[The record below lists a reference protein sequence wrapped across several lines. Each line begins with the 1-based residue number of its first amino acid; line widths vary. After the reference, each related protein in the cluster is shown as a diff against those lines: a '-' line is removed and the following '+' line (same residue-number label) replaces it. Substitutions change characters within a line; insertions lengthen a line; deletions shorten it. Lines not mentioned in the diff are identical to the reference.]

1 MDTIAAISTGLSNS
15 GISIIRVSGPE
26 TFEVMDKIFSAK
38 NTEKKL
44 SEQKTHTIHYGF
56 IKNGTELIDEV
67 LVSVM
72 RAPHT
77 YTAEDVAE
85 INCHGGSLVTKKVL
99 ETVLKQGVRLAEAG
113 EFTKRAFLNGRIDL
127 SKAEAVME
135 VIRAK
140 SDLALKNSMA
150 QLQGKVL
157 KEISELRELIIHHT
171 ALIEAALDDPEHI
184 SLDGFTNELKESII
198 KIRERLERL
207 IASAENGRMLR
218 EGIRTVILGK
228 PNVGKSSL
236 LNLFAGE
243 ERAIVTDIAGTTRD
257 TIEET
262 VMVRGIALSLID
274 TAGIRSTEDI
284 VERIGVEKAKKAAE
298 DADLILYLADATEQV
313 TEEEKELLSLI
324 ARKRSII
331 LLNKI
336 DLCEMPDTSVLEKL
350 TGQKVLCISVK
361 KEEGLDELYD
371 TIEQMFF
378 QNELSYN
385 EELYITG
392 ERQKQA
398 LQKAYEAAGQVLQ
411 SIEAGLPEDFYSID
425 LMQAYESL
433 GEITGESVD
442 EDLVNTIFREFCMG
456 K

>member
-1 MDTIAAISTGLSNS
+1 METIAAISTGLSNG
-15 GISIIRVSGPE
+15 GISIIRVSGPD
-26 TFEVMDKIFSAK
+26 TFAVMDRIFSGK
-38 NTEKKL
+38 TPTKKL
-44 SEQKTHTIHYGF
+44 SEQKTHTIHYGY
-56 IKNGTELIDEV
+56 IKDGSEVVDEV

-99 ETVLKQGVRLAEAG
+99 QTVLKQGVRLAEAG

-140 SDLALKNSMA
+140 SDLALKNSLA
-150 QLQGKVL
+150 QLRGTVL
-157 KEISELRELIIHHT
+157 QEISALRDKMIHHT
-171 ALIEAALDDPEHI
+171 AFIEAALDDPEHI
-184 SLDGFTNELKESII
+184 SLDGFTNELKASII
-198 KIRERLERL
+198 EIKNKLEKL
-207 IASAENGRMLR
+207 ITSADNGRMLR
-218 EGIRTVILGK
+218 EGIKTVILGR

-236 LNLFAGE
+236 MNLFAGE

-262 VMVRGIALSLID
+262 VTIRGIALSLMD
-274 TAGIRSTEDI
+274 TAGIRSTEDV
-284 VERIGVEKAKKAAE
+284 VEKIGVEKAKKAAAE
-298 DADLILYLADATEQV
+298 ADLILYLADATENI
-313 TEEEKELLSLI
+313 TEEEKEILSLI
-324 ARKRSII
+324 ANKKTIV
-331 LLNKI
+331 LMNKI
-336 DLCEMPDTSVLEKL
+336 DLCETPDTTELEHL
-350 TGQKVLCISVK
+350 TGQKVLCISAK

-371 TIEQMFF
+371 TIETMFF
-378 QNELSYN
+378 GNDLSYN

-392 ERQKQA
+392 ERQKQS
-398 LQKAYEAAGQVLQ
+398 LMTAYDAMEKVLE

-425 LMQAYESL
+425 LMQGYESL